1 MRNRGNRFAVQALRR
16 TLGATLAGILGL
28 GASHMT
34 LAQAPRVIELTQVPC
49 QFLESEGV
57 NHGYTSRS
65 IKDCEAI
72 NARTAKQRVAQ
83 SKPLELKPGKY
94 LFRVANKNVPYE
106 LGFWLRGASAAGRI
120 TLPSVS
126 GGGILPGGKRDYE
139 IELKPGE
146 YLYSCPLNTTPDYK
160 LVVKQP

>member
-1 MRNRGNRFAVQALRR
+1 MRNNSNRFAVQALRR
-16 TLGATLAGILGL
+16 TLVTMLAGILGI
-28 GASHMT
+28 GASHVA

-49 QFLESEGV
+49 QFLESEGAD
-57 NHGYTSRS
+57 HGYTSRS

-72 NARTAKQRVAQ
+72 NARTANQRVAK

-126 GGGILPGGKRDYE
+126 GGGILAGGKRDYE
-139 IELKPGE
+139 IELKPGN
-146 YLYSCPLNTTPDYK
+146 YLYSCPLNTTPDYR
-160 LVVKQP
+160 LVVK